1 MTEATVY
8 FDEDCKVRVL
18 DVDSYKSSKSLQEEC
33 GVMVSSMEQLQAT
46 VDKYMAAVG
55 QQVDRIEAEKLR
67 AVGLRNRVA
76 ALHEERRRKRQEL
89 LQLLQ
94 EKQEGLDRLLVEEE
108 SLRRVRQ
115 EQDLMI
121 AKLSDPSGAA

>member
-1 MTEATVY
+1 
-8 FDEDCKVRVL
+8 VRCT
-18 DVDSYKSSKSLQEEC
+18 Q
-33 GVMVSSMEQLQAT
+33 
-46 VDKYMAAVG
+46 
-55 QQVDRIEAEKLR
+55 
-67 AVGLRNRVA
+67 
-76 ALHEERRRKRQEL
+76 ERRRKRQEL